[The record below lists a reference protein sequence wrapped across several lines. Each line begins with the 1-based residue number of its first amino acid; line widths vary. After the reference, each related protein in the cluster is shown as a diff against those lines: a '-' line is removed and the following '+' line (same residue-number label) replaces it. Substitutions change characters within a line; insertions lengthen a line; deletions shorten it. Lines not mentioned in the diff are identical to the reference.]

1 MNGTDKPRSH
11 FLPQITLIA
20 VTDSADPCNLWIDL
34 CESVVALFLFHLSL
48 QMPSFTTASRIII
61 TCSNRL
67 SPYLQMEVA
76 ELGYKPERVFKTGV
90 ELKGTLTDCIRL
102 NLNLRCASQVLFSLK
117 EFRADNAD
125 DLYKILIDH
134 PWEDILNVDG
144 YFSISSNVDNPTIN
158 NSLFANVKVKDA
170 IVDRFRNKTGERPNS
185 GPELDKTVI
194 HLYWKESLAEIFID
208 TSGETLSK
216 HGYRKIPGKAPMLES
231 LAAATMLAT
240 KWDRASP
247 FINPM
252 CGSGTVAIEAV
263 LLATKRKP
271 GLLRSNYAF
280 MHLAGYEEQL
290 YNTEFKKLEQ
300 QVIDLPALKVI
311 ATDISEDAINISKVN
326 AGIAGVE
333 ELIEFAVCDFEETNI
348 PEGEAGAVYFNPE
361 YGDRLGVEA
370 ELEITYKRIGDFL
383 KKKCKGYSGYIFTG
397 NLELAKKIGLKP
409 SRRIEFYTSKIDCR
423 LLEYELYSGT
433 KRTDKE

>member
-1 MNGTDKPRSH
+1 MQ
-11 FLPQITLIA
+11 L
-20 VTDSADPCNLWIDL
+20 
-34 CESVVALFLFHLSL
+34 
-48 QMPSFTTASRIII
+48 FTTTSRIIV

-67 SPYLQMEVA
+67 SPYLQMEVKG
-76 ELGYKPERVFKTGV
+76 LGYTPERVFKTGV
-90 ELKGTLTDCIRL
+90 ELKGTLADCIRL

-125 DLYKILIDH
+125 DLYRVLIDFA
-134 PWEDILNVDG
+134 WEEIMAVDG
-144 YFSISSNVDNPTIN
+144 YFSISSNVSNETIN

-194 HLYWKESLAEIFID
+194 HLYWKESVAEIFID

-231 LAAATMLAT
+231 LAAATLLAT
-240 KWDRASP
+240 RWDRKSV

-252 CGSGTVAIEAV
+252 CGSGTLAIEAA
-263 LLATKRKP
+263 LLATNRKP
-271 GLLRSNYAF
+271 GLLRFNYAF
-280 MHLAGYEEQL
+280 MHLVGYDEKL
-290 YNTEFKKLEQ
+290 YDDEFRKLEQ
-300 QVIDLPALKVI
+300 QVVHVPGLKII
-311 ATDISEDAINISKVN
+311 ATDISEDAVNISKVN

-348 PEGEAGAVYFNPE
+348 PEEGNGLVYFNPE
-361 YGDRLGVEA
+361 YGDRLGVEE
-370 ELEITYKRIGDFL
+370 ELEGTYKRIGDFL
-383 KKKCKGYSGYIFTG
+383 KKKCKGYFGYIFTG

-409 SRRIEFYTSKIDCR
+409 NRRIEFYTSKIDCR

-433 KRTDKE
+433 KRIEKQ